1 MADMVSA
8 PGNVLRHARVLRSPA
23 LPRFSPLVIP
33 FSFRQAAPPSLSVC
47 ALRTGPGSGK
57 VWSQEALG
65 SEFVRRPI
73 VSPAKDLAGDSGED
87 EASGE
92 AERTQLS
99 GRGAEESE
107 EEVVVVE
114 EEEEEEE
121 EWVDWED
128 KILEDTVPLVGFV
141 RMILHSGRYR
151 SGDRFSP
158 EHERTILEKLLPYHP
173 DFEKKTGCGIDY
185 ITVGYHPDFQSS
197 RCLFIVRKDGE
208 LVDFSYWKCI
218 KGLIRKKYPLY
229 ADSFI
234 LRHFRRRRQTDGR

>member
-1 MADMVSA
+1 M
-8 PGNVLRHARVLRSPA
+8 
-23 LPRFSPLVIP
+23 P
-33 FSFRQAAPPSLSVC
+33 FSFRRAAAAAPSSVC
-47 ALRTGPGSGK
+47 ALRTGSGGGK
-57 VWSQEALG
+57 VRSQEALG

-99 GRGAEESE
+99 GRGAEDSE
-107 EEVVVVE
+107 EEVE
-114 EEEEEEE
+114 EEEEEEEGE

-141 RMILHSGRYR
+141 RMILHSQRYQ

-173 DFEKKTGCGIDY
+173 EFEKKTGCGIDY
-185 ITVGYHPDFQSS
+185 ITVGYHPDFQRS

-234 LRHFRRRRQTDGR
+234 LRHFRRQRQTDGQ